1 MIGEALPVA
10 AASLREGGAGTS
22 WSSPS
27 LPSKDPRPFAPA
39 DPRRGVEIGPPV
51 WSIETLVGQGREALI
66 LHEGD
71 TYRLRI
77 PSKHRL
83 ILTK

>member
-1 MIGEALPVA
+1 M
-10 AASLREGGAGTS
+10 TS
-22 WSSPS
+22 
-27 LPSKDPRPFAPA
+27 KEPRPVDPA
-39 DPRRGVEIGPPV
+39 DARRGVEIGPPV

-77 PSKHRL
+77 TSKHRL